1 MEKDKI
7 ELKTIMETAEVADY
21 LTALA
26 KGFRAGRIVVEKDG
40 EHLVL
45 NPAAMTKAEVEIEAR
60 IKKDKAKF
68 SLELSWLLAPEL
80 DECAE
85 FKIGTELPKPP
96 MTHEER
102 CGDKKPAPAPDK
114 PASHQP
120 VHKPASQ
127 PVHKPA
133 SHQPAH
139 KPASQ
144 PVHKPAS
151 HQPAHKPADTAA
163 HKPVGSPAPVQA
175 KSDVKPAAAPAA
187 HEPGGKAAAAVT
199 AQAKPKA

>member
-45 NPAAMTKAEVEIEAR
+45 SPAAMSKAEVEIEAR

-68 SLELSWLLAPEL
+68 SLELSWNLAPAVE
-80 DECAE
+80 ECAQ
-85 FKIGTELPKPP
+85 FKIGTELPKTTP
-96 MTHEER
+96 THEER
-102 CGDKKPAPAPDK
+102 CGDKKPEAKKSEDKAPGDK
-114 PASHQP
+114 
-120 VHKPASQ
+120 
-127 PVHKPA
+127 
-133 SHQPAH
+133 
-139 KPASQ
+139 
-144 PVHKPAS
+144 
-151 HQPAHKPADTAA
+151 
-163 HKPVGSPAPVQA
+163 SPAPHFAKADAKAVVKSAATPAPAQA
-175 KSDVKPAAAPAA
+175 KSDVKPATAPAV
-187 HEPGGKAAAAVT
+187 HEPGGKAVVAAP

>member
-1 MEKDKI
+1 MEKEKI
-7 ELKTIMETAEVADY
+7 ELKTVMETTEVADY

-45 NPAAMTKAEVEIEAR
+45 NPAAMSKAEVEIEAR

-68 SLELSWLLAPEL
+68 SLELSWQLAPEQ

-85 FKIGTELPKPP
+85 FRIGTELPKPA
-96 MTHEER
+96 MSHEER

-114 PASHQP
+114 PAD
-120 VHKPASQ
+120 
-127 PVHKPA
+127 KPA
-133 SHQPAH
+133 SHQPGDKPAGKPADQAAH
-139 KPASQ
+139 KPA
-144 PVHKPAS
+144 
-151 HQPAHKPADTAA
+151 
-163 HKPVGSPAPVQA
+163 GSPAPTQA
-175 KSDVKPAAAPAA
+175 KSDVKPAAATAA
-187 HEPGGKAAAAVT
+187 HEPGGKAVAAAA

>member
-7 ELKTIMETAEVADY
+7 ELKTTMETSEVADY

-45 NPAAMTKAEVEIEAR
+45 SPAAMSKAEVEIEAR

-68 SLELSWLLAPEL
+68 SLELSWLLAPEQ

-96 MTHEER
+96 QNHEER
-102 CGDKKPAPAPDK
+102 CGDKKPEAKGSEDKAPGDRTPAPHFANADAK
-114 PASHQP
+114 P
-120 VHKPASQ
+120 V
-127 PVHKPA
+127 V
-133 SHQPAH
+133 
-139 KPASQ
+139 
-144 PVHKPAS
+144 
-151 HQPAHKPADTAA
+151 KPAD
-163 HKPVGSPAPVQA
+163 KPAPVQA
-175 KSDVKPAAAPAA
+175 KSDVKPATAPAV
-187 HEPGGKAAAAVT
+187 HEPGGKAVVAAP